1 MENAHPE
8 TPTKSNGEET
18 TNGVAPPSPGAS
30 AGGSG
35 GLRRRWS
42 RRNGSATNASP
53 KNLRWSDNSGAAGR
67 DAYTAE
73 LLRAKTQRNLM
84 RDVSQKK
91 IRVQFAVPPPTLPE
105 MTEGEDEKAD
115 GGRPTLE
122 VPLSS
127 VAQYL
132 SSRRLSDNSGDIG
145 INEEAHIPFGS
156 RANASAY
163 DHSQHGT
170 SHVEHRRTNIDAQ
183 SANVLA
189 LLEQL
194 GESTRNIDDD
204 GDGLH
209 HGLDDGH
216 GDGHHSG
223 RIPFYAYPRQRQK
236 WGEAQILPHINWGDL
251 FFDLFYVAAAY
262 NLGTLLMSTL
272 IPSLYDRGIVY
283 FIGVFGP
290 LYNCWES
297 KLFYE
302 SRYSVGDYAHQILEV
317 IRVFFLSFSVLHI
330 KSIDL
335 MSDPKSAEMF
345 GFTLGIFIE
354 SLIRIILKI
363 ELILVGQGDQ
373 EAIRNHS
380 RRKIKVTYLP
390 QTLFFLAAVVVSGV
404 QLWDENHPEGGK
416 KRYLAT
422 SDTSSDAWSLADVP
436 IVLCLAAYVYHLLYH
451 ASKTLTVARM
461 KDFRTGNVPSNI
473 DFMIH
478 RYGEWTMLMLGEA
491 VLSLLIVDTTE
502 STTYYVVAGV
512 GVLTVILLQ
521 AVKFES
527 EPSHAEGHALWRN
540 LNWGVVYAMLVQLLS
555 MGLIAFGVS
564 YKVML
569 KSIHKESEKK
579 ANYGS
584 DYGSDYGE
592 SNSAYGESKE
602 SGGYETGDKAGA
614 GEDDYAGSYPE
625 SRHRFLA
632 PSVST
637 TDLASAALFSG
648 ALTIVLIAL
657 ECMTNSH
664 INTHDSLS
672 HFLHPGQ
679 WIREAGGKV
688 KFALFLFK
696 VGLILLTATLSLW
709 LTEPNQVVIAG
720 FFIVAAF
727 AIARIVWWNYIHYTF
742 DGKEQD
748 TESGKSRNS
757 STHSIYA
764 VDPKISQS
772 RNSSNHSGSIYA
784 VDPKPP
790 DAEEKV

>member
-1 MENAHPE
+1 MEEARPE
-8 TPTKSNGEET
+8 TPTKLNGGEESG
-18 TNGVAPPSPGAS
+18 NGIAPPSPGAS
-30 AGGSG
+30 SSNGGG
-35 GLRRRWS
+35 GLRRRW
-42 RRNGSATNASP
+42 RNGTANNAAP
-53 KNLRWSDNSGAAGR
+53 KSLRWSDNSGAAGR

-105 MTEGEDEKAD
+105 MSEGDEKAD
-115 GGRPTLE
+115 EHKEQQNAGRPTLE

-127 VAQYL
+127 VVQYL
-132 SSRRLSDNSGDIG
+132 SSRRLSDDSEDIG
-145 INEEAHIPFGS
+145 INGEAHIPFGS
-156 RANASAY
+156 RANNSAY
-163 DHSQHGT
+163 EHSQHGT
-170 SHVEHRRTNIDAQ
+170 AHIESRRTNIDAQ
-183 SANVLA
+183 SADVLN
-189 LLEQL
+189 LLQML
-194 GESTRNIDDD
+194 GESNLNLDGD

-209 HGLDDGH
+209 HRLDDGH
-216 GDGHHSG
+216 DHDHHSG

-272 IPSLYDRGIVY
+272 TPSLYDRGIVY

-330 KSIDL
+330 KSIEL

-363 ELILVGQGDQ
+363 ELILVGQGDR

-380 RRKIKVTYLP
+380 RRKVKVTYLP
-390 QTLFFLAAVVVSGV
+390 QTLFFLAAVIVSGI
-404 QLWDENHPEGGK
+404 QLWNENHPEDGN
-416 KRYLAT
+416 KRYLAAT
-422 SDTSSDAWSLADVP
+422 TSSDAWSLADVP
-436 IVLCLAAYVYHLLYH
+436 IVLCLAAYAYHLLYH
-451 ASKTLTVARM
+451 ASKALTVPRM

-502 STTYYVVAGV
+502 STKYYVVAGV

-540 LNWGVVYAMLVQLLS
+540 LNWGVAYAMLVQLLS

-569 KSIHKESEKK
+569 KSIHKEREKK

-592 SNSAYGESKE
+592 SKGSYEYGDTKE
-602 SGGYETGDKAGA
+602 SGGYDTGDKAGY
-614 GEDDYAGSYPE
+614 EDDEANEYKASEGDYDGSYPE

-679 WIREAGGKV
+679 WIHEAGGKV

-709 LTEPNQVVIAG
+709 LTEPNQVAVAG

-727 AIARIVWWNYIHYTF
+727 AVARIVWWNYIHYTF
-742 DGKEQD
+742 DGKEQGTD
-748 TESGKSRNS
+748 SGKSGSRNS
-757 STHSIYA
+757 SSHSIYA
-764 VDPKISQS
+764 VDPKPS
-772 RNSSNHSGSIYA
+772 
-784 VDPKPP
+784 